1 LDAPT
6 RATKGGVVLAR
17 KVTSLNNEYK
27 KGFVEG
33 YEAASKKYNK
43 LTMCKDCKYFS
54 KLKLKCYKPYAN
66 RHVNAGDFCSR
77 GVRYD

>member
-1 LDAPT
+1 MAQIATALD
-6 RATKGGVVLAR
+6 K
-17 KVTSLNNEYK
+17 EYK
-27 KGFVEG
+27 IGFIEG
-33 YEAASKKYNK
+33 YEAASKKYKK

-66 RHVNAGDFCSR
+66 RQVNAGDFCSR